1 MNSRNIPAVDE
12 ARKLGD
18 RFVRDFEN
26 MSYEQLL
33 EFYEKLDPTVDGWTT
48 LHREKLPSGTLV
60 GVHALICHWGLVRR
74 RISVEVNSN
83 SSFIRAHTGLV
94 FSFDSCPIIQE
105 RCCFYFQTVAR
116 SPLIQNVGG
125 FISTILLS
133 ATRVK
138 F

>member
-26 MSYEQLL
+26 MSYEQLR

-60 GVHALICHWGLVRR
+60 GVHALICCWGLVRR
-74 RISVEVNSN
+74 RISVEVNV
-83 SSFIRAHTGLV
+83 SSDHESVPHGVVPCDYFERFASGRISKASEQTPVLIIGLGLALLAV
-94 FSFDSCPIIQE
+94 S
-105 RCCFYFQTVAR
+105 
-116 SPLIQNVGG
+116 
-125 FISTILLS
+125 ILLLWYVS
-133 ATRVK
+133 
-138 F
+138 